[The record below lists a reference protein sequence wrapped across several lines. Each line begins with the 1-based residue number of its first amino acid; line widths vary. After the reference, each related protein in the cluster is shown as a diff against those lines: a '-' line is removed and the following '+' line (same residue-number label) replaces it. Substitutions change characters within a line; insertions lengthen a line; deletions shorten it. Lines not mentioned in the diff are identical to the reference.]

1 MTFYNNSITNLETD
15 LGMESLMNNGQ
26 VWEIKR
32 FLRSESEIES
42 EFSVHVETQS
52 LERTPSAKLD
62 EKVWT

>member
-1 MTFYNNSITNLETD
+1 MVKYEKS
-15 LGMESLMNNGQ
+15 
-26 VWEIKR
+26 KR

>member
-26 VWEIKR
+26 VWEIKI

-42 EFSVHVETQS
+42 EFSVHVETRS

>member
-42 EFSVHVETQS
+42 EFSVHV
-52 LERTPSAKLD
+52 L
-62 EKVWT
+62 